1 MTSTFIKHNPEEN
14 GTTPHGYS
22 HGFEVP
28 ACARLLFISGQVGTD
43 HGGNTPADF
52 SRQAR
57 NALNNFMTVLN
68 SAGMGPQDLVKMNI
82 YLTDPDN
89 INNYGAMHGEVFGS
103 VTPAITMVTVRAL
116 GRPEWGL
123 EVEGIAAGI

>member
-1 MTSTFIKHNPEEN
+1 MTSAFIKHNPEEN

-22 HGFEVP
+22 HGLEVP
-28 ACARLLFISGQVGTD
+28 AGARYLFISGQVGTD
-43 HGGNTPADF
+43 RDGETPADF
-52 SRQAR
+52 AGQAR
-57 NALNNFMTVLN
+57 NALNNFMTVLK

-89 INNYGAMHGEVFGS
+89 INQYGAMHGEVLGA

-123 EVEGIAAGI
+123 EIEGIAAG